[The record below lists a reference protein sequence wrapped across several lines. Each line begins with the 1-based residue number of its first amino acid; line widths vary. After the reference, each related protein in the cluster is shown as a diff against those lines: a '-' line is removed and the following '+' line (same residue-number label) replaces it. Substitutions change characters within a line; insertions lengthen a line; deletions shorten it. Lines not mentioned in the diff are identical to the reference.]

1 MTTGWLNRT
10 GGLADYFG
18 GAAPGSS
25 SCACGMTRTCANPE
39 LLCNCDAN
47 DNVWRHDEGD
57 LTFKQDLPVTAF
69 VAGDTGKVGLSAER
83 FSI

>member
-1 MTTGWLNRT
+1 
-10 GGLADYFG
+10 
-18 GAAPGSS
+18 
-25 SCACGMTRTCANPE
+25 MTRTCANPE